1 VCGLVIVTNAN
12 PAGADASTVIG
23 GLVVDVIEVFVRSDA
38 VTVWLPTVFKVT
50 VNWRKPFVST
60 PDVGDARNRIPVG
73 IGGVDA
79 RREARADGLRR
90 GRTDV
95 AAHAARLWRQPGH
108 DDLNLRE

>member
-1 VCGLVIVTNAN
+1 MVTEAGTPAVCGLVIVTNAN

-60 PDVGDARNRIPVG
+60 PDVGDAVYEPLAVT
-73 IGGVDA
+73 
-79 RREARADGLRR
+79 
-90 GRTDV
+90 RTLS
-95 AAHAARLWRQPGH
+95 ALGTGFQ
-108 DDLNLRE
+108 